1 MRIPPKLMT
10 RSAPLRVLYIC
21 HDGDLY
27 GSQQSLLLL
36 LEALPKDI
44 IQPFVSV
51 ARPGP
56 LLERLEAIPGVTIL
70 KHKRLQWIKHD
81 HRTVSQQI
89 GDLVSL
95 NWGMATKIPKLKE
108 MMRQHQIE
116 LVHTNS
122 VVSLEGALAARQ
134 LKLPHLWH
142 IRELFM
148 MASPKLHPI
157 LSRQVTQNMVVS
169 LSNKVLCISKAVQQQ
184 FEPHLSKQPTQ
195 FPVIY
200 NALSPHLARSPQH
213 QSQTPK
219 LPQKQTRYRLGYV
232 GRLSEGKRLHD
243 LLEAMAIVEERHAN
257 WLDLLVCGNFV
268 DDAYEAKIKA
278 LMEIRQLRGKVHF
291 LGYQANLEPLYDNID
306 ALVVPS
312 LNEPFGRVIIEAA
325 QAGVPTIA
333 ADSGGIPEIVDHGV
347 TGILFPPENPEALAD
362 CLLETLEN
370 PDVLNTIA
378 RNAKEMISER
388 FSIDAQVET
397 ILEVYAQVLV

>member
-10 RSAPLRVLYIC
+10 RSNPLRVLYIC

-56 LLERLEAIPGVTIL
+56 LLDRLEAIPGVTIL

-81 HRTVSQQI
+81 PRSVSQQI

-95 NWGMATKIPKLKE
+95 NWSMAIKIPPLKTLMKE
-108 MMRQHQIE
+108 HEIE

-122 VVSLEGALAARQ
+122 VVSLEGALAAKQ

-148 MASPKLHPI
+148 MSSPKLHPV
-157 LSRQVTQNMVVS
+157 LSRPVTQNMIVS
-169 LSNKVLCISKAVQQQ
+169 LSSKVICISKAVQQQ

-200 NALSPHLARSPQH
+200 NALSPHLSRAQH
-213 QSQTPK
+213 HPNKTPK
-219 LPQKQTRYRLGYV
+219 LPAKQTRYRLGYV

-243 LLEAMAIVEERHAN
+243 LLEAMAIVEERHPH
-257 WLDLLVCGNFV
+257 WVDLLVCGNFV
-268 DDAYEAKIKA
+268 DDAYEQRIKA
-278 LMEIRQLRGKVHF
+278 LMESRHLRNKVHF
-291 LGYQANLEPLYDNID
+291 LGYQADLEPLYENID

-325 QAGVPTIA
+325 QAGVPAIA

-370 PDVLNTIA
+370 PDVLSTIA

-388 FSIDAQVET
+388 FSIQAQVET
-397 ILEVYAQVLV
+397 ILEVYAQVLS